1 MVQVYHWPGPCASW
15 QTVTLPLAKGRWACH
30 TNSMKNE
37 NEMQVYAVMGGF
49 NYEGECGY
57 SLQLFD
63 CKSAADAYAK
73 ELEEGDFDYAEIKTL
88 NVQMQSAI
96 AA

>member
-1 MVQVYHWPGPCASW
+1 MNQGNA
-15 QTVTLPLAKGRWACH
+15 
-30 TNSMKNE
+30 
-37 NEMQVYAVMGGF
+37 MQVYSVMGGWD
-49 NYEGECGY
+49 YEGFSGD

-63 CKSAADAYAK
+63 CKSAAEAYAK
-73 ELEEGDFDYAEIKTL
+73 ELEEDLFDYVEVKVM

>member
-1 MVQVYHWPGPCASW
+1 MEN
-15 QTVTLPLAKGRWACH
+15 KGNA
-30 TNSMKNE
+30 MK
-37 NEMQVYAVMGGF
+37 VYAVMGGF
-49 NYEGECGY
+49 DYEGECGY
-57 SLQLFD
+57 TLQLFD

-73 ELEEGDFDYAEIKTL
+73 ELEDGCYDYAEIKTL

>member
-1 MVQVYHWPGPCASW
+1 MYHRPGSVYQCDNWP
-15 QTVTLPLAKGRWACH
+15 KGLDRGGRVCH
-30 TNSMKNE
+30 INSMKNG

-88 NVQMQSAI
+88 NVKMQSAI

>member
-1 MVQVYHWPGPCASW
+1 VPVAEVSQSPLA
-15 QTVTLPLAKGRWACH
+15 LPLETCH
-30 TNSMKNE
+30 TNSMIKG
-37 NEMQVYAVMGGF
+37 NEMQVYAVMGGYD
-49 NYEGECGY
+49 YEGECGY
-57 SLQLFD
+57 TLQLFD

-73 ELEEGDFDYAEIKTL
+73 ELEEGCYDYAEIKTL